1 MPQRNRWQD
10 GDAAALDEFDPRHA
24 AGGPAIWSRRSR
36 GLMAATRFADRP
48 VVRVYSEFEK
58 GGYSSLR
65 TA

>member
-1 MPQRNRWQD
+1 
-10 GDAAALDEFDPRHA
+10 
-24 AGGPAIWSRRSR
+24 
-36 GLMAATRFADRP
+36 MAATRFADRP